1 MHPIPDKERRGRGGT
16 AARRECVRAPFG
28 QSSNFRGLRLV
39 PANRRYLVPPTSPI
53 REEHPPTRCAHLHSI
68 CSPHGRRCRVANR
81 AGASVGDATQWH
93 RQGRCMHWALGE
105 GKPLEADV
113 AKAEL
118 KTQVNAED
126 MGFEHYR
133 LWQLTLQ
140 EEKRARKTWQVH
152 HRCEMP
158 VHQDPEQCG

>member
-1 MHPIPDKERRGRGGT
+1 
-16 AARRECVRAPFG
+16 
-28 QSSNFRGLRLV
+28 
-39 PANRRYLVPPTSPI
+39 
-53 REEHPPTRCAHLHSI
+53 
-68 CSPHGRRCRVANR
+68 
-81 AGASVGDATQWH
+81 
-93 RQGRCMHWALGE
+93 MHWALGE